1 MSWQFQ
7 IHQLLYI
14 AAAMFLGGIIGL
26 EREILD
32 KPAGFRT
39 HMLVAGT
46 SALLMM
52 LGEAVMHFYP
62 VAETLRLQADPI
74 RLIQAIIVGI
84 SFICAGTILRH
95 RDREQIEGL
104 TTAATIL
111 LASTI
116 GIVVALR
123 QMVLAAGMIG
133 LTLFILTIFRNF
145 EIRLKIKRQKS
156 PPAGDR

>member
-14 AAAMFLGGIIGL
+14 AAAMALGGIIGL

-52 LGEAVMHFYP
+52 LGDTVMHYYP
-62 VAETLRLQADPI
+62 AAGPLPLQADPI

-95 RDREQIEGL
+95 RDREHIEGL

-111 LASTI
+111 LASTT
-116 GIVVALR
+116 GIVVALK
-123 QMVLAAGMIG
+123 QMVLAGGMIG
-133 LTLFILTIFRNF
+133 LTLFILTVFRNF
-145 EIRLKIKRQKS
+145 EIRLKIKRHRN
-156 PPAGDR
+156 PPAGSP